1 MIFASDN
8 WAGASPPVLDALV
21 RANGGPAPSYGGD
34 AITARL
40 EARFREVFERDL
52 SVFLVATGTA
62 ANALSLAALAPP
74 WGGIVCHE
82 SSHVMEDE
90 CGAAEFYSGGAK
102 LMGLPGDVGKI
113 AAADLAAFLAVPRR
127 APHHVKPAALS
138 LTQATEIGTVH
149 TVDEI
154 AALAE
159 AAHAHNLGVHMDGA
173 RFANAL
179 ARLGVSPAAM
189 TWKAGIDILSF
200 GATKNGC
207 MAAEAILVFDRERA
221 AHLAERRMRGGHLLS
236 KSRFLAAQLEAYL
249 ADDNWLAS
257 ARHANAVAA
266 RLADGLRTLPG
277 VRLPWPTE
285 ANAAFPILPLA
296 LAEALR
302 AAGAMFHP
310 WSPRGLPA
318 GETVGSGEALVRM
331 VTSFATTADSVER
344 FLDLAR
350 DLSRSETAPSPR
362 RDLVAASP

>member
-21 RANGGPAPSYGGD
+21 RANEGAAPSYGGD
-34 AITARL
+34 AVTARV

-62 ANALSLAALAPP
+62 ANALSLATLAPP

-82 SSHVMEDE
+82 SAHVMEDE
-90 CGAAEFYSGGAK
+90 CGAPEFYSGGAK
-102 LMGLPGDVGKI
+102 LMGLPGEGAKI

-127 APHHVKPAALS
+127 APHHVGPVALS
-138 LTQATEIGTVH
+138 LTQATEVGTAYAP
-149 TVDEI
+149 DEI

-159 AAHAHNLGVHMDGA
+159 TAHRHGLGVHMDGA

-189 TWKAGIDILSF
+189 TWKAGIDVLSF

-249 ADDNWLAS
+249 ADDHWLAN
-257 ARHANAVAA
+257 ARYANAAAA
-266 RLADGLRTLPG
+266 RLADGLRTVPG

-285 ANAAFPILPLA
+285 ANAVFSILPRA
-296 LAEALR
+296 LDEGLR
-302 AAGAMFHP
+302 AAGAVFHP
-310 WSPRGLPA
+310 WSPHGLPA
-318 GETVGSGEALVRM
+318 GETLGPGEVLVRM
-331 VTSFATTADSVER
+331 VTSFATTAEEVDR
-344 FLDLAR
+344 FLGLAR
-350 DLSRSETAPSPR
+350 NLSRPEAAPPPR